1 MVNRIQNIRKDSGL
15 EVTDRIRLSITKHDK
30 ISAAIATNN
39 KYICEETLADEI
51 VIVDNEPKNGVAIE
65 FDDIKTYIALTK

>member
-1 MVNRIQNIRKDSGL
+1 MNISELDQ
-15 EVTDRIRLSITKHDK
+15 

-51 VIVDNEPKNGVAIE
+51 VIMDNEPKNGVAIE
-65 FDDIKTYIALTK
+65 FDDIKTYIALIK